1 VAIRAVPAEASS
13 GDAAPMLRDLL
24 DEIEAG
30 THDASDRRKAL
41 AARLARKHAVSRG
54 HALSEPEQQALL
66 DDLFACEMPYADPQ
80 GNPTV
85 LNVSMDEIERAFR
98 R

>member
-1 VAIRAVPAEASS
+1 
-13 GDAAPMLRDLL
+13 
-24 DEIEAG
+24 
-30 THDASDRRKAL
+30 
-41 AARLARKHAVSRG
+41 
-54 HALSEPEQQALL
+54 
-66 DDLFACEMPYADPQ
+66 MPYADPQ